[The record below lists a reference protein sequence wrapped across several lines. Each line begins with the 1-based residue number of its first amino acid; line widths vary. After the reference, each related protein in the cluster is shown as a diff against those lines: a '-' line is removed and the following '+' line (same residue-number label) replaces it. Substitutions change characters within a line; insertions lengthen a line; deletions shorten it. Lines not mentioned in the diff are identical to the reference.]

1 MSKRFTEIETAIWLN
16 FKVVVGM
23 LLCQPVYSQ
32 GQNRNDDD
40 IVRVRTRVVFVDTLV
55 QDKKTGA
62 PIADLARESFQVL
75 ADGKVR
81 TLSYFSRCRC
91 EVSTG
96 QAVDMPIQFGM
107 SVY

>member
-1 MSKRFTEIETAIWLN
+1 MRMKFPLALL
-16 FKVVVGM
+16 FVLM

-75 ADGKVR
+75 AEGKVR

-96 QAVDMPIQFGM
+96 QAVDYADSVRML

>member
-1 MSKRFTEIETAIWLN
+1 MRMKFPLALL
-16 FKVVVGM
+16 FVLM

-75 ADGKVR
+75 AEGKVR
-81 TLSYFSRCRC
+81 TLSYFSRWLR
-91 EVSTG
+91 SKHWT
-96 QAVDMPIQFGM
+96 
-107 SVY
+107 SV